1 MSSSAETLFLACVI
15 RCVARNHLGSGSL
28 LDSNTVPLTKLHW

>member
-1 MSSSAETLFLACVI
+1 MSSSMETLFLAWVI
-15 RCVARNHLGSGSL
+15 RCVARNHLDSASL